1 MIGKKIKVCQDRENA
16 TLVLY
21 RNICNIWRKNVI
33 HISYKN
39 QKFSVCFLLAASQ
52 IQFICNIQLQF

>member
-1 MIGKKIKVCQDRENA
+1 MIGKKIKVCKDQENA

-33 HISYKN
+33 QISYKN
-39 QKFSVCFLLAASQ
+39 HKLSVCFLLAGGQ
-52 IQFICNIQLQF
+52 LCNSYIIIQL